1 MQSEIK
7 KLAYGLIYDVKG
19 RKSKVDELY
28 DLQNIKDKSTK
39 QLKRILI
46 KHNVQSCA
54 IAFLDEFGNDCYVC
68 VGLNNNNTI
77 NNKTMFRLASISKLL
92 LTIIALRLHERQ
104 IIDIYEDISDY
115 LKIKLRNPLF
125 SNEKITLEQIL
136 THKSSIV
143 DGNAYFISFSSN
155 PPFPEILEFGEYK
168 PGSKFSYSNFAY
180 GVLGIALEKASGM
193 SLEELLQE
201 YICNVIDI
209 KASYFPGLD
218 DDVASSIRIL
228 NKRNTPNYCFDKNT
242 YQKNQNYKALPLESQ
257 YLKAAGGV
265 HCSASNLLKLAKA
278 LLLDNSGQ
286 NLLLSK
292 DSIKL
297 MQKITSSYNSS
308 SVKMH
313 YGMGMQII
321 NDNKVCNSPLYGHEG
336 FAYGSVNAFFYDIKK
351 NKAIIQLN
359 GGARE
364 WCNGKLACLNQDI
377 IKWYYN
383 NY

>member
-68 VGLNNNNTI
+68 AGLNNNNTI
-77 NNKTMFRLASISKLL
+77 KFRLASISKLL

-143 DGNAYFISFSSN
+143 DGNAYFNSFSSN
-155 PPFPEILEFGEYK
+155 PSFSEILEFGEYK

-209 KASYFPGLD
+209 KASYFPSLD

-228 NKRNTPNYCFDKNT
+228 SKRNTPNYCFDKNT

-321 NDNKVCNSPLYGHEG
+321 DDNKVCNSPLYGHEG